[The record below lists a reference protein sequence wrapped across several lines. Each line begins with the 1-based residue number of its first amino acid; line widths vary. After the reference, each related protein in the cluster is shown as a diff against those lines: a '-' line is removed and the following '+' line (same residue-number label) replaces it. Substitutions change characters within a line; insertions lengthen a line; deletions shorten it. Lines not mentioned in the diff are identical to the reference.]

1 MRERIE
7 RAFEAWGHVV
17 YRRAWVIIAL
27 CLAAAGGLITQLP
40 RLELDTSTES
50 FLKKND
56 PIRLTYDAFREQF
69 GTDQRVLIAIEPPE
83 VFDLDFL
90 KRLRAFHQ
98 DLEDEVPKLQEVSSL
113 INARDTRGEGDQ
125 LIVEDLLE
133 DWPASEEALARVRE
147 RALANPLYRD
157 QLLDREARL
166 TTVVL
171 EFDTYSSLDAPDD
184 TLAGFDDSAA
194 PAAEAPR
201 PFLTGEENSAVVL
214 AIEEVVQ
221 RYEAPDFRIHMAGV
235 PIMMH
240 EFQVWMVRDMSK
252 FTLLAVATIG
262 LFLAVLFRRVVGVA
276 LPLLVAV
283 LSVGTTFGLIAA
295 LGYAIMLPQQILP
308 SFLLAVSVGGTVHLL
323 VIFFQHLARGNSR
336 RDAIA
341 HALGHSGLAIV
352 MTSLTTAGG
361 LSSFVAAELAPIAQ
375 LGITAPLGV
384 LIALIFTL
392 LLVPALLAV
401 FPLRADRGETQA
413 GRRTRSAL
421 VAVGDLATR
430 HALAVA
436 LIWVGLL
443 GASALGAAQL
453 RFSHQPLLWF
463 PEETPFR
470 QATELMND
478 RMRGS
483 MYMEVL
489 VDSGAENG
497 LHEPE
502 LLNRLDE
509 MRRWAG
515 GVQRGDIYVG
525 KTVSIVDVVK
535 EIHQALNENRAD
547 FHTIPQDRQLVAQ
560 ELLLFEN
567 SGSDDLAD
575 VVDSQFRV
583 ARFNMKLPFEDA
595 IQYAPFMDTVEENF
609 ARILGDQ
616 ASFRLTGLMAIMAR
630 TFTAVMHSMAWSY
643 VIAFLVITPLM
654 VLLIGNVRVGMLS
667 MIPNLAPILITLGVM
682 GWLGLPLDAFTLMIG
697 GIAIGLAV
705 DDTIHFMH
713 NFRRYY
719 ERSGDVR
726 DAVRQTLSTTGQ
738 AMLFTSLVLSTGF
751 FIYALATLRNL
762 VTFGLL
768 TGFTIIV
775 AFLADALLAPALMAL
790 VVGRERVAAPASVTE
805 EVA

>member
-1 MRERIE
+1 
-7 RAFEAWGHVV
+7 
-17 YRRAWVIIAL
+17 
-27 CLAAAGGLITQLP
+27 
-40 RLELDTSTES
+40 
-50 FLKKND
+50 
-56 PIRLTYDAFREQF
+56 
-69 GTDQRVLIAIEPPE
+69 
-83 VFDLDFL
+83 
-90 KRLRAFHQ
+90 
-98 DLEDEVPKLQEVSSL
+98 
-113 INARDTRGEGDQ
+113 
-125 LIVEDLLE
+125 
-133 DWPASEEALARVRE
+133 
-147 RALANPLYRD
+147 
-157 QLLDREARL
+157 
-166 TTVVL
+166 
-171 EFDTYSSLDAPDD
+171 
-184 TLAGFDDSAA
+184 
-194 PAAEAPR
+194 
-201 PFLTGEENSAVVL
+201 
-214 AIEEVVQ
+214 
-221 RYEAPDFRIHMAGV
+221 
-235 PIMMH
+235 
-240 EFQVWMVRDMSK
+240 
-252 FTLLAVATIG
+252 
-262 LFLAVLFRRVVGVA
+262 
-276 LPLLVAV
+276 
-283 LSVGTTFGLIAA
+283 
-295 LGYAIMLPQQILP
+295 
-308 SFLLAVSVGGTVHLL
+308 
-323 VIFFQHLARGNSR
+323 
-336 RDAIA
+336 
-341 HALGHSGLAIV
+341 
-352 MTSLTTAGG
+352 
-361 LSSFVAAELAPIAQ
+361 
-375 LGITAPLGV
+375 
-384 LIALIFTL
+384 
-392 LLVPALLAV
+392 
-401 FPLRADRGETQA
+401 
-413 GRRTRSAL
+413 
-421 VAVGDLATR
+421 
-430 HALAVA
+430 
-436 LIWVGLL
+436 
-443 GASALGAAQL
+443 
-453 RFSHQPLLWF
+453 
-463 PEETPFR
+463 
-470 QATELMND
+470 
-478 RMRGS
+478 
-483 MYMEVL
+483 
-489 VDSGAENG
+489 
-497 LHEPE
+497 
-502 LLNRLDE
+502 